1 MEKLTIQEEEAM
13 QAIWQFGTGFI
24 KDFMELLQE
33 PKPPYTTLA
42 STVKN
47 LEKKGFLKSEKMAN
61 AYRYSAKVK
70 EADYKKKFM
79 KGFVNDYF
87 QNSYKEL
94 VTFFA
99 KDKKIINLSLILF
112 CLAYY
117 VILRKL
123 TFYTLNRFFLI
134 AGIFF
139 SSLYPLFDLSGFFKS
154 SSHLVVPLSGT
165 VIYRVVSEVSA
176 VDYWLLAKVVFWLG
190 VFYMALRMIIRLYS
204 LYKIHKSSVPGEIG
218 AYSVRLLKG
227 ESSTFSFWKSIYLN
241 PSQHHP
247 EELNAILE
255 HEQVHVRELH
265 TLDILLAELATVF
278 YWFNPGVWF
287 MRKAVKEN
295 VEFITDQK
303 ILRKGIDRKA
313 YQYSMLYTGSGI
325 KPSALMNNFNITGI
339 RRRIVMMNSKQS
351 SSFQLI
357 RYALLLPFIFLIT
370 TAFTLIRTEIK
381 SNQTEKKIR
390 QMVSQI
396 FPEKAAEPVVASIA
410 PKAKKK
416 KMQAVKLLPLP
427 QPEPVQE
434 ETKEPVRIIK
444 MEMTYTGNKPADTAE
459 IHTRMVGIAKRIGE
473 VIDQPGINGVQ
484 GKSPKTIAVRLDKTN
499 GTFTPSSGDDVVIRA
514 IGVARPKEATGSG
527 TITELKAEQDGKEIS
542 PAQLKDL
549 KAGEIKSIRVI
560 RNKDDAHK
568 GTIFVYT
575 SSYTQTPKN

>member
-1 MEKLTIQEEEAM
+1 MPEFFT
-13 QAIWQFGTGFI
+13 
-24 KDFMELLQE
+24 
-33 PKPPYTTLA
+33 
-42 STVKN
+42 
-47 LEKKGFLKSEKMAN
+47 FLF
-61 AYRYSAKVK
+61 KV
-70 EADYKKKFM
+70 
-79 KGFVNDYF
+79 
-87 QNSYKEL
+87 
-94 VTFFA
+94 
-99 KDKKIINLSLILF
+99 NLSLILF

-117 VILRKL
+117 VILRRL

-154 SSHLVVPLSGT
+154 SSHLVVPLSGR
-165 VIYRVVSEVSA
+165 VIYRVMSEVSV

-241 PSQHHP
+241 PGQHHP

-325 KPSALMNNFNITGI
+325 KPSVLMNNFNITGI

-381 SNQTEKKIR
+381 SNQTEKKIH

-484 GKSPKTIAVRLDKTN
+484 GKSPKTITVRLDKTN

-514 IGVARPKEATGSG
+514 IGVARPKEAMGSG